1 MSSTACS
8 TASSWA
14 ARASSMRPIG
24 SNCDQLGMGPSG
36 TVYRPRS
43 GMAPYWHGTV
53 SRSCARRM
61 VSCSN
66 GSTGL
71 IGLNE

>member
-8 TASSWA
+8 TALLA
-14 ARASSMRPIG
+14 ARDSSIRPCG
-24 SNCDQLGMGPSG
+24 SSCDQFATGPSG
-36 TVYRPRS
+36 AVYRPRS
-43 GMAPYWHGTV
+43 GMAPYWQGMV
-53 SRSCARRM
+53 SRSCAWRM

-71 IGLNE
+71 IGLKE